1 MKSTRVLGLVLLPA
15 LAACG
20 SSPPPATAP
29 SSKAAPQITAAPPVA
44 KSDAK
49 VVRRSDTVLS
59 RKAGGSVVTSHP
71 DGSAEFSYQYINNGR
86 GPKVDGRWR
95 TAPDGT
101 LAFFAAKGTHVRAT
115 PIDESFSIDTT
126 GGKTRARWKSA
137 EEQGEKELTGPAF
150 YIPVAPLPEI
160 TEILFA
166 ALQKH
171 GGKIALLPDGEARLE
186 RFGEAT
192 VRASGQEKHL
202 VAWGITGLDLLPQ
215 YFWAE
220 DDGSFFGFAGTW
232 WWHFPEGWEGANDTL
247 VAAEK
252 AFDAK
257 RERDQFARFA
267 HRAPAE
273 GMVFQHARVLDV
285 AKKRWLPDHSVT
297 VVGGKIVGVGP
308 SKGAKV
314 PKGAEVVD
322 LSGKALA
329 PGLWEMHAHLTR
341 EEGMLD
347 IAAGVTTSRDLGNDP
362 DFVDELKK
370 HFDEGAAVGPHVLR
384 SGFIEG
390 RGAGAAGSKITAT
403 TEEEAKAAVDFYAKR
418 GWEGIKIYNSI
429 KPELVPILARLAHEK
444 KMRVSGHIP
453 AFMRA
458 EEAVRAGYDEIQHM
472 NMLFLNF
479 FVEKDTDT
487 RSLLRF
493 TLVADKAP
501 SFDIASKPAQDFIK
515 LLRERKTV
523 VDPTLD
529 VFEKQFLARQGRVLP
544 SYKSLVDRLPL
555 QVQRGYLTG
564 GLKVPEGKD
573 EHYAQAFGKMLQML
587 KALHDA
593 GVTIVAG
600 TDEGGGLH
608 LHHELALY
616 VQSGIPTGDVLQ
628 LATLGSARVMG
639 RDKTSGSIAVGKD
652 ADFFV
657 VDGDPLE
664 HIEDLRKITTTV
676 RGGVVFAAGDLH
688 EAMGVKR

>member
-1 MKSTRVLGLVLLPA
+1 MKSAPLLGLVLLPA

-20 SSPPPATAP
+20 SSPPAAPAP
-29 SSKAAPQITAAPPVA
+29 SVASAAPPITA
-44 KSDAK
+44 PAPKADTK
-49 VVRRSDTVLS
+49 VIRRSVTVLS
-59 RKAGGSVVTSHP
+59 RKAGGNVITTHS
-71 DGSAEFSYQYINNGR
+71 DGSAEFAYQYINNGR
-86 GPKVDGRWR
+86 GPKVDGHWKV
-95 TAPDGT
+95 AADGT
-101 LAFFAAKGTHVRAT
+101 LASFEAKGTHT
-115 PIDESFSIDTT
+115 QKNPIDESFSIETR
-126 GGKTRARWKSA
+126 GGKTRARWKSV
-137 EEQGEKELTGPAF
+137 EEQGEKEFTGPAF
-150 YIPVAPLPEI
+150 YIPIAPVPEV
-160 TEILFA
+160 TELLFA

-171 GGKIALLPDGEARLE
+171 GGKLALLPEGEARLE
-186 RFGEAT
+186 RFGTAT
-192 VRASGQEKHL
+192 VRAGDQEKRL
-202 VAWGITGLDLLPQ
+202 VAWGISGLDFLPQ
-215 YFWAE
+215 YLWAE
-220 DDGSFFGFAGTW
+220 EDGTLFGFAGTW
-232 WWHFPEGWEGANDTL
+232 WWYFPEGWEGANDTL

-252 AFDAK
+252 TFDAK
-257 RERDQFARFA
+257 RETDQVARFA
-267 HRAPAE
+267 HRPPAE
-273 GMVFQHARVLDV
+273 GIVFQHARVLDV
-285 AKKRWLPDHSVT
+285 AKKRWLPDHAVT
-297 VVGGKIVGVGP
+297 VVGGKIVAFGP

-322 LSGKALA
+322 LTGKALA
-329 PGLWEMHAHLTR
+329 PGLWEMHAHLGR

-347 IAAGVTTSRDLGNDP
+347 IAAGVTTARDLGNDP

-370 HFDEGAAVGPHVLR
+370 HFDEGTAVGPHVLR

-429 KPELVPILARLAHEK
+429 KPELVPLLTRRAHEK

-458 EEAVRAGYDEIQHM
+458 EDAVRAGYDEIQHM

-523 VDPTLD
+523 VDPTLN
-529 VFEKQFLARQGRVLP
+529 VFEEQFLGRPGQIVP
-544 SYKSLVDRLPL
+544 SYTSLVERLPL
-555 QVQRGYLTG
+555 QVQRGYLTR

-573 EHYAQAFGKMLQML
+573 EHYKQAFGKMLQMA

-593 GVTIVAG
+593 GVPIVAG
-600 TDEGGGLH
+600 TDAGGGLH

-616 VQSGIPTGDVLQ
+616 TRAGIPTGDVLQ

-664 HIEDLRKITTTV
+664 RIEDLRKITTTV
-676 RGGVVFAAGDLH
+676 RAGVVYPAGDLH